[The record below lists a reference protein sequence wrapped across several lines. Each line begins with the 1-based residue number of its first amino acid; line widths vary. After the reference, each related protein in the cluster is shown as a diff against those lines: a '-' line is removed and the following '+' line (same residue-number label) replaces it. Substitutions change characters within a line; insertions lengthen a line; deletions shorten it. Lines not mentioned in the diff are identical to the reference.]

1 MAEAFVAEINEG
13 DSDHHPFDTW
23 DPILPDPL
31 IRSRTRVD
39 QVDEEEESV
48 GTTAEEATKVPTK
61 QNQPTTVFYGGFQQ
75 SEVMDHW
82 GLLDENSF
90 KKKYS

>member
-1 MAEAFVAEINEG
+1 MAEINEG
-13 DSDHHPFDTW
+13 DPDHHPLDTW

-61 QNQPTTVFYGGFQQ
+61 QNQPTTVVLRRIPTQRSDGSLGIIR
-75 SEVMDHW
+75 
-82 GLLDENSF
+82 
-90 KKKYS
+90 